1 MRTSTD
7 ILRTAVAVL
16 CAIASLTSCQADDDK
31 PISYSELPTAAQTL
45 IQTYFQGKTIAL
57 TTVESGVISKSYD
70 VVFASGEKIEFDRK
84 GNWTEISC
92 KGSSVPTDLIPS
104 AVLEYVERIY
114 PDQCIVSIE
123 KDQGETEIELSNRV
137 EITFNKKYQVIDID

>member
-1 MRTSTD
+1 MRPQHTL
-7 ILRTAVAVL
+7 LRCAVAAV
-16 CAIASLTSCQADDDK
+16 CVMASLSACQADNDK
-31 PISYSELPTAAQTL
+31 PISFSELPTAAQEL

-57 TTVESGVISKSYD
+57 TTVEGGVIGKSYD

-92 KGSSVPTDLIPS
+92 KQTAVPTALIPN
-104 AVLEYVERIY
+104 AILDYVERTY
-114 PDQCIVSIE
+114 PDQAIICIE
-123 KDQGETEIELSNRV
+123 KDQGETEVKLANRL